1 LATYQYNGL
10 VRPGILACDIVM
22 DEKLP
27 SLEKN
32 GFIIADFRPDNVII
46 KFYAWKPPEPIEA
59 IDNLQAHHVI
69 NLKIPK

>member
-1 LATYQYNGL
+1 
-10 VRPGILACDIVM
+10 M